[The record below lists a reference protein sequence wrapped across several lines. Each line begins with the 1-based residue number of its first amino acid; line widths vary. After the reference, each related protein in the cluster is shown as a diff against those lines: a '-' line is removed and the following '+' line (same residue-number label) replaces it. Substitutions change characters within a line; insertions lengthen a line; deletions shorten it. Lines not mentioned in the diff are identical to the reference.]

1 MSCELIELGRI
12 LVSFKIP
19 CAIIKD
25 IRILETADEHGYLM
39 LRMIPKAQPQQAD
52 LLRLKNTPISLM
64 EYDGTVVFDGV
75 CLSAALNTQLGYA
88 EVTVFAATKT
98 VLADQEKKTKTFQ
111 SQSKTMKELA
121 DDRLSPYGITV
132 KIDQDFTIPE
142 MLSQEAETDWAFI
155 RRIANQ
161 YGKLVF
167 VDSKSCANQIHIGT
181 LPFSAADLD
190 PILNSSVERN
200 IQEFSLIQANLN
212 RAASAF
218 EFETRI
224 VETYNLAVGAGHMAQ
239 LSQAQIVMA
248 SEIVAKHGYLT
259 NTLRLRHKEGAVP
272 SMHQARSPITH
283 TSILTGTVKEISGTN
298 VRVEFTGPDDM
309 RWIPYENLVSNYFYC
324 MPDIG
329 DTVFVYYEVGDSDK
343 ISCLG
348 SRHVNDSPDFGVY
361 QDKML
366 TANNKMI
373 KFSDQ
378 TLDLAASRKAYDG
391 EGGEYSHINFD
402 KQGGIQI
409 SSTQKIII
417 NGEKISVHS
426 VEKPL
431 DLAPVR
437 AAFNALDAEGAQK
450 FEAAGGENLPRAI
463 DLLWNDF
470 TGNLGNNIIGTL
482 QAPLH
487 FFETLSSFGENGR
500 QTQLVAT
507 HGSTPEPEYVP
518 PITTGLVTILG
529 GNKLIMRVQS
539 NQINFSGSEETI
551 NVHCFP
557 FYSLGTD
564 RSMHFEHLEEE
575 NYTWF
580 DVVLDGAQLILDIV
594 GTVAPA
600 PIGTVANGINAAV
613 SLSRGDYVG
622 AATSAAMCAASLI
635 PGGTIALGSGKL
647 AKAAKAVTGT
657 VTAITNAAEA
667 GNKLAKAAMGVVH
680 LVKFFKTA
688 ANALS
693 SADAVLMG
701 LQGAGNLYSNIVNGT
716 FDPSDPTCWRDVID
730 IGRGVQVFIP
740 ERKDQKGTMDG
751 DGQNLPHADGPTP
764 DTPKHPD
771 TSDPSKVSG
780 QGAESGGTTTNND
793 TKPGSCCNGLEPV
806 NLITGAYLVEQCDII
821 LNDISGDFPLL
832 RYYNSQ
838 KNLKNSL
845 LGSKWMFSLSACLT
859 PLGDVIEILMNDM
872 HIETFLKT
880 PDGWRNRRGG
890 DESLQLYQFEDSYK
904 LVDISA
910 RVSSVFDL
918 TGRLLYTEDR
928 NGNRTLYEYVG
939 GTLRKVI
946 LASGQTLTLD
956 YAENKLSCI
965 TDSIGRKIKYTF
977 DGEFLVAVEAP
988 NGGIERYEYDTKGYI
1003 REITNAEGIT
1013 YVHNDYDA
1021 EGRITRQVLSTGQE
1035 YICLYDDSCR
1045 TNTVLTPQNGKEIRY
1060 VYNKDNLMI
1069 KTIYQDGTEEEV
1081 GYDECQNIIWRKD
1094 RRGAE
1099 LHRVYDIKG
1108 RLLEERL
1115 PNGLVSTFCY
1125 DENGNLIEHR
1135 DNSGWLRQC
1144 FYDSHGNM
1152 VEERIRIDQ
1161 TKDLVRKFEYDSHGR
1176 IIAIISPS
1184 GEKTCYRYE
1193 AGWNKPTEYTTPEG
1207 ETFKYSFDGAGRR
1220 MTISSALGTVRLGY
1234 NNMDFLCLCVDSM
1247 GNTQKY
1253 VYDLVFNLKKV
1264 VLPNNFFPK
1273 GAELGTEYE
1282 YDPFHNL
1289 IRSTD
1294 ELGHVLATLRD
1305 GEGNIVKEINPNT
1318 YDSFTQDGEGIIN
1331 IYDPDD
1337 RKVKIVYPTGE
1348 VESIKYDS
1356 VGNIIKKIQPAE
1368 YDETLDDGPGFS
1380 YEYDCANRLV
1390 QITSPDGTV
1399 LKRYVYNLSGSI
1411 IKEIDTAG
1419 FNAGNS
1425 DETRIGT
1432 LYTYNDIGWMTE
1444 KREPVSISE
1453 DAVYYRLTRYL
1464 YDQAGHLTDELRYCD
1479 HQTEISACGMV
1490 HTISYAYDRD
1500 GRMVKV
1506 SDCTG
1511 AVLEYGY
1518 NCLNKRTFEKRK
1530 LSDGLF
1536 QVTQYEYD
1544 SVGRMVA
1551 VTTSADKQGCG
1562 QGFVSTRYSYD
1573 KTGNITRIQLPGGG
1587 EILREYDAANRLIA
1601 EEHREKT
1608 SGIQNRT
1615 QFDYDA
1621 AGNLV
1626 RITDLQGRS
1635 VTIEY
1640 DLLNREIRRTD
1651 KDGGVTRR
1659 FYDPNGRLA
1668 RLVRPNQYN
1677 EVSDDGA
1684 GFEYVYDLLGRVTTV
1699 IGPNGVVL
1707 RTQTYDE
1714 NGHLL
1719 QQLDADERG
1728 ASFEYDFAGN
1738 RIRIRTAGGTE
1749 QQFTYDAWGNI
1760 TGVTDGNGGESRYL
1774 LDKWGRITGII
1785 KADGSRE
1792 SYEYDLA
1799 GNIIAST
1806 DGEGHTTQFEYNRM
1820 GKLAAIVDPLGEREE
1835 YHYDGQAR
1843 LVSKT
1848 DRNGVTVEY
1857 GFNLYGAPLFKKA
1870 KDSALG
1876 EFYEYTPEG
1885 LLKCA
1890 ISAGMRYAYEYDAMG
1905 RMVRKSASGRTLLA
1919 LAYDMNGNKICQ
1931 TDVTGKVTEFH
1942 FDLLDILKEV
1952 YDNGVKLAEYEHSV
1966 AGMLLRQSHGPL
1978 QVSYGYDQ
1986 DQNLTALKVLAS
1998 GALLADNHYQYDGNG
2013 NRILKQQIEGDTR
2026 YFYDGLNQLTK
2037 IEYPTLTEELF
2048 YDKAG
2053 NRTRR
2058 VAQGVEEQYVYDP
2071 RNRLVSHSKDGII
2084 TPFRY
2089 DHAGNLLA
2097 DDKALYSY
2105 DAFNRTERV
2114 ETFDGNIQINRYDA
2128 EGLRYEMEEN
2138 GNLVRFIFNQNRE
2151 AVSEEDSSGLNRL
2164 IRGTELIASHS
2175 SADSARTY
2183 YHYASDEIGS
2193 TTHITDEDGKVL
2205 NRYAYDAFGNLTE
2218 QVETVPNRFK
2228 YNGQQLDPITQQ
2240 YYLRARFY
2248 NPVIARFT
2256 QEDLYRG
2263 DGLNLYA
2270 YCQNNPVIY
2279 ADPSGYSCQPQKDRI
2294 AEQRG
2299 RQAVIDDMQKN
2310 LGTVAQNLYQQYT
2323 GSLDGSSSGR
2333 TLTREQYKEL
2343 SRYARTLG
2351 DSRIVD
2357 SFGMSN
2363 PLVAAM
2369 QNQADTVKMQGTL
2382 QSRQQGKTV
2391 LAGTYKNGET
2401 TANLSGLSARRA
2413 KSSILQNF
2421 DTPTLQDIQS
2431 YYLRIG
2437 WRMEDHP
2444 HYRDFNNGTG
2454 YYNLSH
2460 TEKQVIT
2467 TAHLRNTTIDTFGV
2481 SSPICP
2487 DCASFLIDVVT
2498 KDATYRHN
2506 NIYAVDSIRGSG
2518 TPNSFHVFL
2527 PNGTHIQSLI
2537 P

>member
-1 MSCELIELGRI
+1 M
-12 LVSFKIP
+12 
-19 CAIIKD
+19 
-25 IRILETADEHGYLM
+25 
-39 LRMIPKAQPQQAD
+39 
-52 LLRLKNTPISLM
+52 
-64 EYDGTVVFDGV
+64 
-75 CLSAALNTQLGYA
+75 
-88 EVTVFAATKT
+88 
-98 VLADQEKKTKTFQ
+98 
-111 SQSKTMKELA
+111 
-121 DDRLSPYGITV
+121 
-132 KIDQDFTIPE
+132 
-142 MLSQEAETDWAFI
+142 
-155 RRIANQ
+155 
-161 YGKLVF
+161 
-167 VDSKSCANQIHIGT
+167 
-181 LPFSAADLD
+181 
-190 PILNSSVERN
+190 
-200 IQEFSLIQANLN
+200 
-212 RAASAF
+212 
-218 EFETRI
+218 
-224 VETYNLAVGAGHMAQ
+224 
-239 LSQAQIVMA
+239 
-248 SEIVAKHGYLT
+248 
-259 NTLRLRHKEGAVP
+259 
-272 SMHQARSPITH
+272 
-283 TSILTGTVKEISGTN
+283 
-298 VRVEFTGPDDM
+298 
-309 RWIPYENLVSNYFYC
+309 
-324 MPDIG
+324 
-329 DTVFVYYEVGDSDK
+329 
-343 ISCLG
+343 
-348 SRHVNDSPDFGVY
+348 
-361 QDKML
+361 
-366 TANNKMI
+366 
-373 KFSDQ
+373 
-378 TLDLAASRKAYDG
+378 
-391 EGGEYSHINFD
+391 
-402 KQGGIQI
+402 
-409 SSTQKIII
+409 
-417 NGEKISVHS
+417 
-426 VEKPL
+426 
-431 DLAPVR
+431 
-437 AAFNALDAEGAQK
+437 
-450 FEAAGGENLPRAI
+450 
-463 DLLWNDF
+463 
-470 TGNLGNNIIGTL
+470 
-482 QAPLH
+482 
-487 FFETLSSFGENGR
+487 
-500 QTQLVAT
+500 
-507 HGSTPEPEYVP
+507 
-518 PITTGLVTILG
+518 
-529 GNKLIMRVQS
+529 
-539 NQINFSGSEETI
+539 
-551 NVHCFP
+551 
-557 FYSLGTD
+557 
-564 RSMHFEHLEEE
+564 
-575 NYTWF
+575 
-580 DVVLDGAQLILDIV
+580 
-594 GTVAPA
+594 
-600 PIGTVANGINAAV
+600 
-613 SLSRGDYVG
+613 
-622 AATSAAMCAASLI
+622 
-635 PGGTIALGSGKL
+635 
-647 AKAAKAVTGT
+647 
-657 VTAITNAAEA
+657 
-667 GNKLAKAAMGVVH
+667 
-680 LVKFFKTA
+680 
-688 ANALS
+688 
-693 SADAVLMG
+693 
-701 LQGAGNLYSNIVNGT
+701 
-716 FDPSDPTCWRDVID
+716 
-730 IGRGVQVFIP
+730 
-740 ERKDQKGTMDG
+740 
-751 DGQNLPHADGPTP
+751 
-764 DTPKHPD
+764 
-771 TSDPSKVSG
+771 
-780 QGAESGGTTTNND
+780 
-793 TKPGSCCNGLEPV
+793 
-806 NLITGAYLVEQCDII
+806 
-821 LNDISGDFPLL
+821 
-832 RYYNSQ
+832 
-838 KNLKNSL
+838 
-845 LGSKWMFSLSACLT
+845 
-859 PLGDVIEILMNDM
+859 
-872 HIETFLKT
+872 
-880 PDGWRNRRGG
+880 
-890 DESLQLYQFEDSYK
+890 
-904 LVDISA
+904 
-910 RVSSVFDL
+910 
-918 TGRLLYTEDR
+918 
-928 NGNRTLYEYVG
+928 
-939 GTLRKVI
+939 
-946 LASGQTLTLD
+946 
-956 YAENKLSCI
+956 
-965 TDSIGRKIKYTF
+965 
-977 DGEFLVAVEAP
+977 
-988 NGGIERYEYDTKGYI
+988 
-1003 REITNAEGIT
+1003 
-1013 YVHNDYDA
+1013 
-1021 EGRITRQVLSTGQE
+1021 
-1035 YICLYDDSCR
+1035 
-1045 TNTVLTPQNGKEIRY
+1045 
-1060 VYNKDNLMI
+1060 
-1069 KTIYQDGTEEEV
+1069 
-1081 GYDECQNIIWRKD
+1081 
-1094 RRGAE
+1094 
-1099 LHRVYDIKG
+1099 
-1108 RLLEERL
+1108 
-1115 PNGLVSTFCY
+1115 
-1125 DENGNLIEHR
+1125 IEHR

-1348 VESIKYDS
+1348 VERIKYDS